1 MTNVELVIKALEQ
14 EPCEDCVSREDVL
27 KGRTYTSTEEGWE
40 GYTIDED
47 YVKSLPS
54 VQPNREK
61 HDEEVIT
68 EVLDEIKAE
77 IERYQADCNLSCSD
91 DANCK
96 ICDKITFDTIY
107 RIIDKYRKEENE

>member
-1 MTNVELVIKALEQ
+1 MKKRMTREEAMDIFEHNWTRLVNADYTEEELNKAIEMAIKALEQ

-54 VQPNREK
+54 VQPKRDKE
-61 HDEEVIT
+61 DT
-68 EVLDEIKAE
+68 E
-77 IERYQADCNLSCSD
+77 
-91 DANCK
+91 
-96 ICDKITFDTIY
+96 
-107 RIIDKYRKEENE
+107 